1 MSTNGQN
8 MGLYTSIITASCME
22 LGAAA
27 DCTEPTTK
35 HFVVMILLEAFYIQ
49 LLFFSLESNSTL
61 IAISVK
67 ADVDE

>member
-1 MSTNGQN
+1 MK
-8 MGLYTSIITASCME
+8 
-22 LGAAA
+22 LGA
-27 DCTEPTTK
+27 DFTEPK
-35 HFVVMILLEAFYIQ
+35 YRAFCCNDFVVMILLEAFYIQ